1 MISKEVVDSLGI
13 FLNLGDTVFMLWH
26 QFDSLVDNIVKEIV
40 ILDAC
45 IAMKEKTIDDVGAVK
60 YNELCDVLSKSLL
73 LQIVLY
79 DLKYIG

>member
-1 MISKEVVDSLGI
+1 M
-13 FLNLGDTVFMLWH
+13 
-26 QFDSLVDNIVKEIV
+26 
-40 ILDAC
+40 DAC